1 MRWRN
6 HALKLCYT
14 TDAIALAEMHNP
26 RPSSF
31 MPSVVVA
38 IIVMFVAGL
47 RALLNMSCSITF
59 FDICPVSMQQFHIRS
74 DFDGNQFSGFFPD
87 KRRSVK

>member
-6 HALKLCYT
+6 HALLLCYT

-38 IIVMFVAGL
+38 LIETSGSGL
-47 RALLNMSCSITF
+47 SALLSMSCHITY

-74 DFDGNQFSGFFPD
+74 DFDGNQFSGFSPENSS
-87 KRRSVK
+87 SVK